1 MMTLQK
7 EQRMAL
13 VQRDCPARL
22 VPSGEPITIA
32 RNTFVTITQAK
43 GGTYTVTHKGNM
55 ARIDGTDADALGLE
69 PVELHFTPFDD
80 NHFHKEH
87 AWEALSTVYDP
98 EIPVNI
104 VELGLVYDVDF
115 IPAADHKTDVLVTM
129 TLTSPTCGMGQ
140 VLTDDVRYRLQKV
153 PHIGSVDVN
162 IVFDPP
168 WDRDRI
174 SDEAKLELGLL

>member
-7 EQRMAL
+7 EQRMVV

-32 RNTFVTITQAK
+32 KNTFITVTQAK

-55 ARIDGTDADALGLE
+55 ARIDGTDADALGFE
-69 PVELHFTPFDD
+69 PAELKFSTPD
-80 NHFHKEH
+80 NGSFQESHVH
-87 AWEALSTVYDP
+87 EALATVYDP

-104 VELGLVYDVDF
+104 VELGLVYDVATTLRDDGK
-115 IPAADHKTDVLVTM
+115 ADIGITM

-140 VLTDDVRYRLQKV
+140 VLADDVKYRLGKV
-153 PHIGSVDVN
+153 PHVGNVDVKL
-162 IVFDPP
+162 VFDPP
-168 WDRDRI
+168 WDRERI

>member
-7 EQRMAL
+7 EQRMVV

-22 VPSGEPITIA
+22 VPSGEAITIP
-32 RNTFVTITQAK
+32 RNTFITITQAK
-43 GGTYTVTHKGNM
+43 GGTYTVTHKGAM
-55 ARIDGTDADALGLE
+55 ARIDGTDADALGYE
-69 PVELHFTPFDD
+69 PAELQFSTPD
-80 NHFHKEH
+80 NGSFQQSHI
-87 AWEALSTVYDP
+87 WEALGTVYDP

-104 VELGLVYDVDF
+104 VELGLVYDVSTSVG
-115 IPAADHKTDVLVTM
+115 ADGKGNVVVTM

-140 VLTDDVRYRLQKV
+140 VLADDVKYRLGKV
-153 PHIGSVDVN
+153 PHVGSVDVKL
-162 IVFDPP
+162 VFDPP